1 MCLCFCDLAVPAHV
15 GLLHSLFYLVLVVVA
30 FVCPFPIHKV
40 SIKSTEILF
49 ELLQISLKLKQVV
62 VKLTDTPVKLKE
74 VGVAL
79 TQTPVKLTETA
90 VGLTEIAAPRD
101 SDS

>member
-1 MCLCFCDLAVPAHV
+1 M

-49 ELLQISLKLKQVV
+49 KLLQISLKLKQVV

-79 TQTPVKLTETA
+79 KQTPVNLI
-90 VGLTEIAAPRD
+90 VIAAPRD